1 MHAHMYAHALDW
13 TLQNFQ
19 QLNAERKRKKKS
31 DIWKSEFWRNYA
43 PTFLNKASIFTQDLL
58 NPCAMQVF
66 FPNIIFMSLSK
77 YSLDYLC
84 TLDEAIFN

>member
-1 MHAHMYAHALDW
+1 MHTCMHMHLTELCRISSNW
-13 TLQNFQ
+13 MQK
-19 QLNAERKRKKKS
+19 EKEKKKS
-31 DIWKSEFWRNYA
+31 DIRKSEFWRNYA
-43 PTFLNKASIFTQDLL
+43 STSLNKASIFTQDLL
-58 NPCAMQVF
+58 NSCAMQVF